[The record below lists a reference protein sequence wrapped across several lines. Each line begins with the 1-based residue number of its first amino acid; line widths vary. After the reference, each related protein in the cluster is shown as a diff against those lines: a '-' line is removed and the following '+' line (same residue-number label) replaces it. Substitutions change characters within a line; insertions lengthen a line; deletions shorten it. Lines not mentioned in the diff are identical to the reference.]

1 MQVISEIGKLL
12 PSKFRFNVCGSPLS
26 LVQELTYSIRKCA
39 TKISDKSVY
48 PDNVSVYRVYLRA
61 MKSEERTFEFF
72 KCPFSVVFTEH

>member
-26 LVQELTYSIRKCA
+26 LFQELTYSIRKCA

-61 MKSEERTFEFF
+61 MKSEEGAFEFF
-72 KCPFSVVFTEH
+72 KCPCSVVFN